1 MKRFSTLMIM
11 MMLVLSL
18 TLVGCSSGEEAV
30 VEGAE
35 SQPEQSASASEGYP
49 EKPINV
55 IVAYSAGG
63 NTDIAARI
71 LLPYVEEEL
80 GVPLNV
86 INKPG
91 GGGWTGWTEFL
102 NAPRDGYTIGYI
114 NTPNLMTGYL
124 NPEFNRDNS
133 LDDFDVIANHVL
145 DYGAIAVRTD
155 DTRFETID
163 DLIEYAKENEVT
175 GTTTGFAG
183 DDHIAQLRLNDAVGT
198 KFVAVHQGG
207 TSEMLAA
214 VIGGHVDVFFDNV
227 GSVSTAEQN
236 GELRTLAVLAPERSE
251 FLPDVPTL
259 EEAGYPAIY
268 TSSAR
273 GLAFADGV
281 DEEIVNKVTE
291 AFVTAL
297 NNPEHVKKIEDLGY
311 LVHPIAGEEYEAF
324 LNDDEAGIIEIKE
337 VLGW

>member
-1 MKRFSTLMIM
+1 MKRVASLMIM
-11 MMLVLSL
+11 MLLVLSL
-18 TLVGCSSGEEAV
+18 VLSGCSNEQAAVESGGDSNGSNKAV
-30 VEGAE
+30 EN
-35 SQPEQSASASEGYP
+35 YP

-102 NAPRDGYTIGYI
+102 NADTDGYTIGYI

-133 LDDFDVIANHVL
+133 LDDFEVIANHVL
-145 DYGAIAVRTD
+145 DYGAIAVRAD
-155 DTRFETID
+155 DTRFETIH

-175 GTTTGFAG
+175 GTTTGYAG
-183 DDHIAQLRLNDAVGT
+183 DDHLAQLRINNAVGT
-198 KFVAVHQGG
+198 NFVAVHQGG

-251 FLPDVPTL
+251 FLPEVPTL

-273 GLAFADGV
+273 GLAFAAGV
-281 DEEIVNKVTE
+281 DEEIVAKVTD
-291 AFVTAL
+291 AFVKAL
-297 NNPEHVKKIEDLGY
+297 NNPEHIKKIEDLGY
-311 LVHPIAGEEYEAF
+311 MVHPIAGEEYEEF
-324 LNDDEAGIIEIKE
+324 LREDEAGIIDIKD